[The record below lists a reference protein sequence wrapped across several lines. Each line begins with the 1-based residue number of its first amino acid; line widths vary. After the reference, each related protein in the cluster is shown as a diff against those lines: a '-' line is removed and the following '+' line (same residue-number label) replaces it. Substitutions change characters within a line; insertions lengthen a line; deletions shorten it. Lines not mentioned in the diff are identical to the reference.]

1 MRIDRSLRWAA
12 RNLRRIVF
20 VSFTIFSSFAAHH
33 EGNMAISCQPSFN
46 YATAPQSCPERLFRK
61 RHFHNAIARSRSC
74 TIRPPEFMKFSYAG
88 SATFEVM
95 RVSESK
101 DRGQMKSFFL
111 LGSAILLILTI
122 PAASAKQHATAAQK
136 RIKVIADQDSAGP
149 QGTNFLSLLM
159 LLRAPQIDV
168 LGVTTISGDQWVDPA
183 TVFALWATEQAG
195 RTDVPVIKGVE
206 KPLVHTQREQE
217 LLEKLYVSHPTWHG
231 SFNPDAP
238 PPSETWA
245 PPGGYP
251 KVKARPGRAADF
263 IIDTIRAHPGE
274 VVLYCAG
281 PLTNIALAVRMDPG
295 IVALTKAIY
304 IMGGSSRGG
313 FELNWWWDPE
323 AAAIVMREPWKQI
336 VVSPAE
342 AGGQVW
348 SSKQLMQRI
357 VDAGGPLANHVKQLY
372 IDFQPPA
379 GTTLW
384 SAMWDELLVAA
395 LIDPSVIQESETMYL
410 DVDIEHGPKYGDTVV
425 WKQPEEIPTFFL
437 PYSGSHARD
446 DAKWQDHLIPPAQL
460 HPASV
465 EVKVDVAKFE
475 DVFVNLM
482 SH

>member
-1 MRIDRSLRWAA
+1 MGEKRDEAKMKRSLVLAA
-12 RNLRRIVF
+12 
-20 VSFTIFSSFAAHH
+20 
-33 EGNMAISCQPSFN
+33 
-46 YATAPQSCPERLFRK
+46 
-61 RHFHNAIARSRSC
+61 
-74 TIRPPEFMKFSYAG
+74 
-88 SATFEVM
+88 
-95 RVSESK
+95 
-101 DRGQMKSFFL
+101 
-111 LGSAILLILTI
+111 AILLIFTMLAG
-122 PAASAKQHATAAQK
+122 AAEQHAATLQK
-136 RIKVIADQDSAGP
+136 KIKVIADQDSAGP

-159 LLRAPQIDV
+159 LLRAPQIDL
-168 LGVTTISGDQWVDPA
+168 LGITTISGDQWVDPA

-195 RTDVPVIKGVE
+195 RTDVPVIKGAE
-206 KPLVHTQREQE
+206 MPLLHTQREQE

-251 KVKARPGRAADF
+251 KAKAKPGRAADF
-263 IIDTIRAHPGE
+263 IIDTIRANPGE
-274 VVLYCAG
+274 IVLYCAG
-281 PLTNIALAVRMDPG
+281 PLTNIALAVRMDPR

-304 IMGGSSRGG
+304 IMGGSTLGG

-323 AAAIVMREPWKQI
+323 AAAIVMREPWKEI

-348 SSKQLMQRI
+348 SSRQLMQRI
-357 VDAGGPLANHVKQLY
+357 VDTGGPLANHVKQLY
-372 IDFQPPA
+372 IRFQPLA

-410 DVDIEHGPKYGDTVV
+410 DVDIQHGPKYGDTVV
-425 WKQPEEIPTFFL
+425 WRQPKEIPAFFL
-437 PYSGSHARD
+437 PYSGPRPRD
-446 DAKWQDHLIPPAQL
+446 DAKWRDHMTPPEQL